1 MISLDADAPQDAGPA
16 QPAAE
21 SIVETGAR
29 TAARLRRVFMPG
41 DSPLEGVRD
50 WARALGICSG
60 SVLLAL
66 LLGWL
71 IQTLLYLP
79 NIMLVFLPPVLFSA
93 VRYGFGLA
101 LWSSLLSVVL
111 TSLVLAPPLFEFPI
125 PDPSTAWA
133 LFFFVLVAGFTSTLA
148 AQIREQTEQL
158 HQQNRRTEA
167 LYEFSSRLA
176 ALSSVDELLRTTTQY
191 VHDILGRAAIVL
203 VPSIDAPVPHAEGML
218 PATAGP
224 LQVAQRCGL
233 VGELDRHDQTAAQWC
248 WDNGQPAG
256 RGAGTA
262 HGASWLFLPLRT
274 ADSTVAILGVE
285 QEELGTLLGADESR
299 MLDALANQAGTSV
312 ERARLASEVQEA
324 SLREEGDRL
333 RAALLTSISHDFR
346 TPLASILGNVTS
358 VITYG
363 ELYDRV
369 TRNEMLGVARMETE
383 RLSRFVRNLMD
394 MTRLDAG
401 AIGPRTEMVD
411 ISDVVGSAMNGAAQL
426 LTRHEVRIDLPRDLP
441 MVKLDFVLAEHVLV
455 NLLDNAA
462 KYSPPGSCIDICA
475 STDGECL
482 NLVVRDQGPGI
493 PAAELPSI
501 FERFYRAHANDF
513 HGAGVGLGLAIC
525 KGFVDAMGG
534 RISAHN
540 CVPASFSSSSSSSA
554 AAVAGV
560 GGSGSCGG
568 GAAFTVSFPVD
579 ARTAASRVEQLL

>member
-1 MISLDADAPQDAGPA
+1 MITLEADSHGVETSATPQPESL
-16 QPAAE
+16 
-21 SIVETGAR
+21 VETGAR
-29 TAARLRRVFMPG
+29 TAARLRQVFMPG
-41 DSPLEGVRD
+41 DAPLEGVRD
-50 WARALGICSG
+50 WAAALGVCSG
-60 SVLLAL
+60 TVLLAL
-66 LLGWL
+66 MLGWA
-71 IQTLLYLP
+71 IQALLYLP

-111 TSLVLAPPLFEFPI
+111 TSLVLAPPLFAFPI
-125 PDPSTAWA
+125 PDPSVAWA

-148 AQIREQTEQL
+148 SQIRDQTKQL

-176 ALSSVDELLRTTTQY
+176 ALSSVEELLRTTVQY
-191 VHDILGRAAIVL
+191 VHDILGRSSIVL
-203 VPSIDAPVPHAEGML
+203 SSGALLESDVSVASFPNRAPASREAWRLRVIE
-218 PATAGP
+218 
-224 LQVAQRCGL
+224 RCGL
-233 VGELDRHDQTAAQWC
+233 VGELDQHDQMAAQWC

-256 RGAGTA
+256 RGAGTQ

-274 ADSTVAILGVE
+274 AHGMVGVLGVE

-299 MLDALANQAGTSV
+299 MLDALANQSATSI

-324 SLREEGDRL
+324 NLREEGDRL
-333 RAALLTSISHDFR
+333 RSALLTSISHDFR

-363 ELYDRV
+363 ELYDRT
-369 TRNEMLGVARMETE
+369 TRDEMLGVARMETE

-411 ISDVVGSAMNGAAQL
+411 ISDVVGSAMNGAERL
-426 LTRHEVRIDLPRDLP
+426 LERHEVVLDIPAELP
-441 MVKLDFVLAEHVLV
+441 MVRLDFVLAEHVLV

-462 KYSPPGSCIDICA
+462 KYSPVGSRIQVRA
-475 STDGECL
+475 RSDGQWL
-482 NLVVRDQGPGI
+482 QLVVSDEGPGI
-493 PAAELPSI
+493 PAADLPSI
-501 FERFYRAHANDF
+501 FERFYRAHAGDY

-540 CVPASFSSSSSSSA
+540 CPA
-554 AAVAGV
+554 
-560 GGSGSCGG
+560 GG
-568 GAAFTVSFPVD
+568 GANFTVSFRID
-579 ARTAASRVEQLL
+579 AQVHDAAIGAPRGEQQP

>member
-1 MISLDADAPQDAGPA
+1 MISLDTAPQGIDAAAPA
-16 QPAAE
+16 SE

-29 TAARLRRVFMPG
+29 TAARLRQVFMPG
-41 DSPLEGVRD
+41 DTPLEGPRD
-50 WARALGICSG
+50 WAKALGICSG
-60 SVLLAL
+60 TVILAL
-66 LLGWL
+66 LLGWA
-71 IQTLLYLP
+71 IQALLYLP

-111 TSLVLAPPLFEFPI
+111 TSLVLAPPLFAFPI
-125 PDPSTAWA
+125 PDPSVAWA

-148 AQIREQTEQL
+148 SQIREQTEQL

-176 ALSSVDELLRTTTQY
+176 ALSDVEELLRTTVQY
-191 VHDILGRAAIVL
+191 VHDILGRSSIVL
-203 VPSIDAPVPHAEGML
+203 SSGEVSPGSSAPAAHGRVRVIE
-218 PATAGP
+218 
-224 LQVAQRCGL
+224 RCGL
-233 VGELDRHDQTAAQWC
+233 TGELDQHDQMAAQWC

-256 RGAGTA
+256 RGAGTL

-274 ADSTVAILGVE
+274 AHGMVGVLGVE

-299 MLDALANQAGTSV
+299 MLDALANQAATSV

-333 RAALLTSISHDFR
+333 RSALLTSISHDFR

-363 ELYDRV
+363 ELYDRP
-369 TRNEMLGVARMETE
+369 TRDEMLGVARMETE

-411 ISDVVGSAMNGAAQL
+411 ISDVVGSAMNGAERL
-426 LTRHEVRIDLPRDLP
+426 LERHEVLIDIPTELP
-441 MVKLDFVLAEHVLV
+441 MVRLDFVLAEHVLV

-462 KYSPPGSCIDICA
+462 KYSPPGSCICIRA
-475 STDGECL
+475 RSEGQWL
-482 NLVVRDQGPGI
+482 QLVVSDEGPGI
-493 PAAELPSI
+493 PAADLPSI
-501 FERFYRAHANDF
+501 FERFYRAHASDY

-540 CVPASFSSSSSSSA
+540 CPN
-554 AAVAGV
+554 
-560 GGSGSCGG
+560 GG
-568 GAAFTVSFPVD
+568 GATFTVSFPID
-579 ARTAASRVEQLL
+579 APGHDAAFGVPRGEQLS